1 MHLWLAN
8 FRVAS
13 ALTILLMLA
22 ACGGGSSSI
31 AAPPL
36 PPPPPP
42 PPPPPSGSV
51 MLSEVFANVTLSSPV
66 AMMMAP
72 GSAARWFV
80 VEQQGVVKVMPA
92 NANAT
97 DNDVSI
103 FIDISARV
111 SSGNETGL
119 LGMALHPDFAN
130 NGEVFLS
137 YTRSGPVSYLSRFRS
152 FDGGLTLDD
161 GSEEVLMTI
170 VQDFQN
176 HNGGNIAFGPDGF
189 LYAGWG
195 DGGSG
200 GDPND
205 RGQDTTNLLGTFTRI
220 DVDGAA
226 PYGIPATNPFAGNA
240 NCVQGFGAAPCPEIF
255 AWGFRNPWRWSFDSQ
270 TGELWAGD
278 VGQNSF
284 EEIDRVVIS
293 GNYGW
298 DEREGAHCF
307 EPAQGCATS
316 FIDPIT
322 EYGRNLGVSVTGG
335 YVYRGNDIAVL
346 QGMYVYGDFGTG
358 RIWTVP
364 ANSPQGT
371 VGTEILNSGL
381 NISSF
386 AVDSTGEL
394 YVLDYG
400 GDVYLVL
407 PSP

>member
-1 MHLWLAN
+1 
-8 FRVAS
+8 
-13 ALTILLMLA
+13 
-22 ACGGGSSSI
+22 
-31 AAPPL
+31 
-36 PPPPPP
+36 
-42 PPPPPSGSV
+42 
-51 MLSEVFANVTLSSPV
+51 
-66 AMMMAP
+66 
-72 GSAARWFV
+72 
-80 VEQQGVVKVMPA
+80 
-92 NANAT
+92 
-97 DNDVSI
+97 
-103 FIDISARV
+103 
-111 SSGNETGL
+111 
-119 LGMALHPDFAN
+119 
-130 NGEVFLS
+130 
-137 YTRSGPVSYLSRFRS
+137 
-152 FDGGLTLDD
+152 
-161 GSEEVLMTI
+161 MTI

-220 DVDGAA
+220 DVDGAV